1 MNFAVIFAGGVGSR
15 MHSKGMPKQFL
26 PVFGKPIIVYT
37 LEKFQEAQSV
47 DGIVVVS
54 LESYIDKMRQLADS
68 YHLSKIVSIVPG
80 GASGQD
86 SIYNG
91 LDAMRGKA
99 RPDDVV
105 LIHDGVRPVID
116 SELIEACI
124 ESVKKYGTAISASPA
139 IETIVRSSDSSQ
151 SDIREIIP
159 RAECLMAK
167 APQAFRYGRILA
179 AHDRARQE
187 GYHDAIDSAS
197 LMKHYGEDLHMVRC
211 KPDNIK
217 ITTPVDYFLFKGIV
231 EASEN
236 YNVFGL

>member
-26 PVFGKPIIVYT
+26 PVYGKPIIVYT
-37 LEKFQEAQSV
+37 LEKFQETQQV

-54 LESYIDKMRQLADS
+54 LSSYIDKMRQLADS
-68 YHLSKIVSIVPG
+68 YHLSKVISIVPG
-80 GASGQD
+80 GASGQE
-86 SIYNG
+86 SIYHG
-91 LDAMRGKA
+91 LDALRRKA
-99 RPDDVV
+99 SPDDIV

-116 SELIEACI
+116 SDLIENCI
-124 ESVKKYGTAISASPA
+124 ESVKQYGSAISASPA

-197 LMKHYGEDLHMVRC
+197 LMKHYGEELHMVRC